1 MSTKLSV
8 NLKLPVLPVAAPNSK
23 RGPTIVSDLS
33 IEVRENQDTNT
44 IIYKAVATDPDKKQ
58 TISYSIAGT
67 DSALFTINS
76 NTGELRINN
85 SADFEFKPTYQIQ
98 ITATDS
104 SPRGLSDTKTLDI
117 QILDVNEAPS
127 LQAKQPEPIVVLVD
141 ENKSELVTLLASD
154 PDAGDVLAYSLSGND
169 ASLFSVNEQ
178 GSLVFNA
185 PADFENPLDS
195 DADNV
200 YEVSV
205 KVSDTGGLSDN
216 QDYVVAVKDV
226 IDANQITKI
235 HDIQGEGEATAMA
248 GQAVTIQGRITAW
261 LPKLRTFYVEEESL
275 DRDNN
280 SFTSEGIAVFYGSGT
295 APVDT
300 ESIGDVVR
308 LKGTVSEFNGATQIS
323 NLTLFEVR
331 KEGSLMDLEP
341 ATQVTLPIASTET
354 LERFEGMRVEVSAA
368 SGKGL
373 HVGDTFT
380 FARFGETTF
389 FADEVPFQFTET
401 NAPDV
406 AGNAAYQDFLARN
419 SIQLDDGNSAQ
430 NPTLADL
437 NAGTRILRDN
447 SMDGIENPTALGAD
461 SSGAV
466 NFIRVGDTA
475 ESITGVLGYSFG
487 SYEIHATESVNLQ
500 ANPRPTT
507 VSGLGDAE
515 VKVASFNVLNYFTTL
530 GTANFTNPEGV
541 THSGRGASN
550 PAEFAEQQ
558 AKIVDAMIRTGAH
571 AFGLNELQNNGFG
584 PDSAIA
590 SLVNALNAAVG
601 SARYAFITTP
611 KSGTDAIMVGMVYD
625 TTVLK
630 PLGAASTP
638 DTLIYTAFAS
648 GNRLPLAQTFSY
660 LTDETKQFTL
670 VVNHLKSKGGTG
682 TGSDADLG
690 DGQGQFAATRLEAA
704 KQLDAWLN
712 TNPTGATD
720 GDYVLAGDLN
730 SYSKEQTLT
739 ELIAR
744 GYTHA
749 SKSGDYSYVF
759 DGLRGSLDHILT
771 KGLSTE
777 ITGFTHFNISADEQ
791 VALDYN
797 DEFTPSDLRALDR
810 ADLYRSSDHDPVI
823 IGLKLNS
830 EAGSPTGNGMGSG
843 SGSGQGS
850 GSGTGEGTGA
860 GTGEGTTNPDVV
872 TRYTEN
878 FDSLS
883 STGTTPSS
891 TLPAGWS
898 IAESGTGA
906 AADNLYVVGTGSS
919 NAGNLYSFGSTG
931 STERALGS
939 VASGSVA
946 PMFGAS
952 FINTTGGNVGQIDIQ
967 YTGEQ
972 WRLGSVT
979 AGRVSDMLNFQ
990 YSVDAVSL
998 TTGTWTDVDSLDF
1011 RSVVLTG
1018 GTVGARDGNSA
1029 EFRANVQGSIT
1040 QLNLAANQ
1048 TLWVRWVDPDI
1059 AGSDDGLAIDDFSL
1073 TLVGLG

>member
-8 NLKLPVLPVAAPNSK
+8 NIKLPLLPVVVLNSK
-23 RGPTIVSDLS
+23 RGPTIVSDSS
-33 IEVRENQDTNT
+33 IEVRENQDPNT
-44 IIYKAVATDPDKKQ
+44 VIYKAVATDPDKKQ

-67 DSALFTINS
+67 DSALFTIDS
-76 NTGELRINN
+76 STGELRINN
-85 SADFEFKPTYQIQ
+85 PADFEFKSSYQIQ

-117 QILDVNEAPS
+117 QILDVNEAPI
-127 LQAKQPEPIVVLVD
+127 LPVQQLEPIPVTVD
-141 ENKSELVTLLASD
+141 ENTTEIVALTAKD
-154 PDAGDVLAYSLSGND
+154 PDANDVLAYSVSGKD
-169 ASLFSVNEQ
+169 ASLFAVNDQ
-178 GSLVFNA
+178 GRLVFNA

-195 DADNV
+195 DANNI
-200 YEVSV
+200 YEVNV
-205 KVSDTGGLSDN
+205 TVTDLGGLSDS
-216 QDYVVAVKDV
+216 QDYVVSVSDV
-226 IDANQITKI
+226 MDANQITKI
-235 HDIQGEGEATAMA
+235 HEIQGEGESTSMA
-248 GQAVTIQGRITAW
+248 GQSVTIQGRITAW
-261 LPKLRTFYVEEESL
+261 LPKLRTFYVEEESF
-275 DRDNN
+275 DKDSN
-280 SFTSEGIAVFYGSGT
+280 SSTSEGIAVFYGSGT
-295 APVDT
+295 APVSS

-308 LKGTVSEFNGATQIS
+308 LKGTVSEFNGVTQIS
-323 NLTLFEVR
+323 NLTSFEVR
-331 KEGSLMDLEP
+331 KDGSLNDLDA
-341 ATQVTLPIASTET
+341 ATKVTLPLASTET
-354 LERFEGMRVEVSAA
+354 LERFEGMRVEVAAA

-389 FADEVPFQFTET
+389 FADGVPFQFTET
-401 NAPDV
+401 NTPDV

-430 NPTLADL
+430 NPTLVDL
-437 NAGTRILRDN
+437 NSGTKILRDN
-447 SMDGIENPTALGAD
+447 SIDGIDNPTAMGAD

-466 NFIRVGDTA
+466 NFIRVGDTT

-487 SYEIHATESVNLQ
+487 SYEIHATQAVNLQ
-500 ANPRPTT
+500 ANPRPTA

-530 GTANFTNPEGV
+530 GTATFTNPEGV

-550 PAEFAEQQ
+550 PAEFSEQQ
-558 AKIVDAMIRTGAH
+558 SKIVDAMIRTGAH

-590 SLVNALNAAVG
+590 SLVNALNAAAG
-601 SARYAFITTP
+601 SNRYAFITAP
-611 KSGTDAIMVGMVYD
+611 KTGTDAIMVGMVYD
-625 TTVLK
+625 TSVLK
-630 PLGAASTP
+630 PLGSASTP
-638 DTLIYTAFAS
+638 DTSIYTAFAT

-660 LTDETKQFTL
+660 LNDETKQFTL

-682 TGSDADLG
+682 TGADADLG

-704 KQLDAWLN
+704 KQLDAWLS

-720 GDYVLAGDLN
+720 GDYLLAGDLN

-749 SKSGDYSYVF
+749 SKPGDYSYVF

-771 KGLSTE
+771 KGLNAE

-791 VALDYN
+791 IALDYN
-797 DEFTPSDLRALDR
+797 DEFTPADLRALDR
-810 ADLYRSSDHDPVI
+810 PDFYRSSDHDPVI

-830 EAGSPTGNGMGSG
+830 EAGSPVGGGT
-843 SGSGQGS
+843 GS
-850 GSGTGEGTGA
+850 GSGTGSGEGT
-860 GTGEGTTNPDVV
+860 GTGEGTGVGTGEGTGNSDLV

-878 FDSLS
+878 FDTLA
-883 STGTTPSS
+883 STGTTPNS

-898 IAESGTGA
+898 VAEMGTGA
-906 AADNLYVVGTGSS
+906 AADNQYVVGTGSS

-952 FINTTGGNVGQIDIQ
+952 FTNTTGGNVGQIDIQ

-979 AGRVSDMLNFQ
+979 AGRASDVLNFQ

-998 TTGTWTDVDSLDF
+998 TTGTWADVDSLDF

-1018 GTVGARDGNSA
+1018 GTAGARDGNA
-1029 EFRANVQGSIT
+1029 TEFRANVQGSIT
-1040 QLNLAANQ
+1040 QLNLATNQ
-1048 TLWVRWVDPDI
+1048 TLWIRWIDPDI